1 MNTGI
6 KNIAGLSVLAACLLT
21 SVMLT
26 ACGSDNKRAEAA
38 AAAREEWHAALRD
51 SIARITTLREKDS
64 LEIVSLRTRIDE
76 LLPEFT
82 PVENP
87 REVEPY
93 YILSAFRGS
102 YPLRST
108 GIAARV
114 TASQR
119 FELIAALNGQG
130 FDAIRVV
137 APDGTSATSATVAHD
152 QALNY
157 TSGSLTT
164 VAFTSG
170 PSDNIGRLVEAR
182 ADAPLTLDFLRG
194 GKCVASHKLS
204 DAQKRWI
211 STTWRLAGC
220 RQSLD
225 SLENASIVNSR
236 KLGILYLRDKEVSMG
251 ARK

>member
-6 KNIAGLSVLAACLLT
+6 KNIASLTVLAGCILT
-21 SVMLT
+21 GVILS

-38 AAAREEWHAALRD
+38 AAAREEWHDALRD
-51 SIARITTLREKDS
+51 SIARITNLREKDS
-64 LEIVSLRTRIDE
+64 LEITSIRTRIDE

-130 FDAIRVV
+130 FDAIRIV

-164 VAFTSG
+164 VAFTAG

-182 ADAPLTLDFLRG
+182 GDAPLTLEFLRG

-211 STTWRLAGC
+211 STTWRLADC
-220 RQSLD
+220 RKSLD
-225 SLENASIVNSR
+225 SLENASTINSR
-236 KLGILYLRDKEVSMG
+236 KLGILVMRENQQSSEVN
-251 ARK
+251 R

>member
-1 MNTGI
+1 MKTGI
-6 KNIAGLSVLAACLLT
+6 KNIASLTVLAGCILT
-21 SVMLT
+21 GVIFS
-26 ACGSDNKRAEAA
+26 AGDGEKKRIEAA
-38 AAAREEWHAALRD
+38 AAARREWHDALRD
-51 SIARITTLREKDS
+51 SIARITNLREKDS
-64 LEIVSLRTRIDE
+64 LEIISLRTRIDE

-93 YILSAFRGS
+93 YILSALRGS

-164 VAFTSG
+164 VAFTAG

-182 ADAPLTLDFLRG
+182 GDAPLTLDFLRG

-211 STTWRLAGC
+211 STTWRLADC
-220 RQSLD
+220 RKSLD
-225 SLENASIVNSR
+225 SLENASTINSR
-236 KLGILYLRDKEVSMG
+236 KLGILVMRENQQLLEVN
-251 ARK
+251 R

>member
-6 KNIAGLSVLAACLLT
+6 KNIASLTVLAGCILT
-21 SVMLT
+21 GVIFS

-38 AAAREEWHAALRD
+38 AAARREWYDSLRD
-51 SIARITTLREKDS
+51 SIALITALREKDS
-64 LEIVSLRTRIDE
+64 LEIISLRTRIDE

-164 VAFTSG
+164 VAFTAG

-182 ADAPLTLDFLRG
+182 GDAPLTLEFLRG

-211 STTWRLAGC
+211 STTWRLADC
-220 RQSLD
+220 RKSLD
-225 SLENASIVNSR
+225 SLENASTINSR
-236 KLGILYLRDKEVSMG
+236 KLGILVMRENQQSSEVN
-251 ARK
+251 R